1 MANAK
6 KCDRCG
12 NFYTLDISDKKDN
25 IAMIALMDK
34 YERILERLDI
44 CQYCRESLDAWL
56 ENGKVRREK

>member
-44 CQYCRESLDAWL
+44 CQYRRESLDAWL